1 MTDSNDVKVEKK
13 KFSFFSRKKQ
23 QQIDEYGNP
32 LVLPKKKRFSYH
44 RLNRSFGGD
53 LALSIVL
60 FVGGVFMLFPLIY
73 SISNSLKP
81 LSEQWLFPPNLIVK
95 NPTFEWYIS
104 LFNYMGN
111 SMVPM
116 SRYLFNS
123 IYLCFMCTLVCTL
136 SCSMAAYAISK
147 RHFKGQETVFKLVE
161 LSMMFTAP
169 ATGIVSY
176 VILANLNPVDQYWT
190 LIVPCC
196 CNSMYMYIVKN
207 YMDTFPTSVLEAAR
221 IDGAGEFR
229 IFWGILMPGAN
240 PAWMTVILF
249 AVQAYWN
256 MGTGYFIFKEE
267 MKGISAGITA
277 ITSISINRTGIGGAA
292 SILLMIVPL
301 VTFVITQSNVLDT
314 CATAGMKD

>member
-1 MTDSNDVKVEKK
+1 MTDSNDVRPEKKK
-13 KFSFFSRKKQ
+13 KFSLFKKKEQ
-23 QQIDEYGNP
+23 LDEFGNP
-32 LVLPKKKRFSYH
+32 LVLPKKRKFSYH
-44 RLNRSFGGD
+44 RLNLSLGGD
-53 LALSIVL
+53 IALTIVL

-81 LSEQWLFPPNLIVK
+81 LSEQWIFPPNLIVK

-147 RHFKGQETVFKLVE
+147 RHFKGQETVFKMVE

-176 VILANLNPVDQYWT
+176 VILANMNPVDHYWT
-190 LIVPCC
+190 LIVPCA

-207 YMDTFPTSVLEAAR
+207 YMDTFPSSVLEAAR

-229 IFWGILMPGAN
+229 IFWGILMPGVK

-249 AVQAYWN
+249 AVQGYWN
-256 MGTGYFIFKEE
+256 MGTGSFIFKEE
-267 MKGISAGITA
+267 MKGISSGISA

>member
-1 MTDSNDVKVEKK
+1 MTDSNDVRPEKKK
-13 KFSFFSRKKQ
+13 KFSLFKKKEQ
-23 QQIDEYGNP
+23 LDEFGNP
-32 LVLPKKKRFSYH
+32 LVLPKKRKFSYH
-44 RLNRSFGGD
+44 RLNRSLGGD
-53 LALSIVL
+53 LALTIVL

-81 LSEQWLFPPNLIVK
+81 LSEQWIFPPNLIVK

-147 RHFKGQETVFKLVE
+147 RHFKGQETVFKMVE

-176 VILANLNPVDQYWT
+176 VILANMNPVDHYWT
-190 LIVPCC
+190 LIVPCA

-207 YMDTFPTSVLEAAR
+207 YMDTFPSSVLEAAR

-229 IFWGILMPGAN
+229 IFW
-240 PAWMTVILF
+240 
-249 AVQAYWN
+249 AY
-256 MGTGYFIFKEE
+256 
-267 MKGISAGITA
+267 
-277 ITSISINRTGIGGAA
+277 
-292 SILLMIVPL
+292 
-301 VTFVITQSNVLDT
+301 
-314 CATAGMKD
+314 